1 MGGGHAP
8 RRTTKP
14 VSAPGGLELGEDS
27 RYERYAHRV
36 DAETEAEASALR
48 VVAGLVERG
57 VPPIPD
63 RVVAGR
69 VAGILRAAAAELSA
83 GRPVP
88 LQLRRT
94 VRWAADEL
102 RAQLDPRTSRQG

>member
-1 MGGGHAP
+1 MG
-8 RRTTKP
+8 
-14 VSAPGGLELGEDS
+14 ENS
-27 RYERYAHRV
+27 RYERYAHHV

-69 VAGILRAAAAELSA
+69 VAGVLRSAAAELSA
-83 GRPVP
+83 GQPVP

-94 VRWAADEL
+94 VRWTADAL
-102 RAQLDPRTSRQG
+102 RAALDPRTSRGR